1 MHAAAFAMKI
11 DTPNKPHHAED
22 GKHYVDP
29 HATDEDRQ
37 WSLWTHLGPLLAAVV
52 TSGAL
57 APIGIVW
64 GLYVAHVPGKKSP
77 FVADHGRE
85 MFNAALSYTIYWT
98 VGSAVVGIVSFGAAL
113 VVFWPFLVVM
123 GVLCPILASVAGAKG
138 RYYRYPMTIR
148 FMKTPHERA
157 EAAAKAA

>member
-1 MHAAAFAMKI
+1 MHAAAFAVNI
-11 DTPNKPHHAED
+11 GPKPKQDAPLD
-22 GKHYVDP
+22 GKRYVDP
-29 HATDEDRQ
+29 SATEEDRM
-37 WSLWTHLGPLLAAVV
+37 WGLWTHLGPLLAAVV

-85 MFNAALSYTIYWT
+85 MFNAALTYTIYWT

-123 GVLCPILASVAGAKG
+123 GVLCPILAAVAAAKG
-138 RYYRYPMTIR
+138 RYYRYPMCIR
-148 FMKTPHERA
+148 FMKTPEP
-157 EAAAKAA
+157 EAQEPQLT